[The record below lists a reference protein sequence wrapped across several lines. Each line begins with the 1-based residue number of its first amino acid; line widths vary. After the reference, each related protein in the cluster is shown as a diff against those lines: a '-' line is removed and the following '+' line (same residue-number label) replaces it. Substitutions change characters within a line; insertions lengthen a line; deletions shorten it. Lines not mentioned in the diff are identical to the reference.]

1 MLAGNIFLFLEKDS
15 SVSKTI
21 IEWILDY
28 NDDNNDSNNNG
39 NNNVLSAKQQIVPL
53 SLSIFSPVISTN
65 TLKW

>member
-39 NNNVLSAKQQIVPL
+39 NNNVLSA
-53 SLSIFSPVISTN
+53 
-65 TLKW
+65 